1 MMGVQLSVQ
10 KRACDEKCLTPPGIS
25 KIKKKIKREGEK
37 REVPYPTYPTV

>member
-10 KRACDEKCLTPPGIS
+10 KRACDEKCLTPWN
-25 KIKKKIKREGEK
+25 IKNQKKIKREGEK